1 MLASQVRKTDVIN
14 IFFVSGFFS
23 VNLKSFQIVFLPQG
37 SSHLVHD
44 SSQNMRGFCKYM
56 LQ

>member
-1 MLASQVRKTDVIN
+1 MLVSQVRKTDAIN
-14 IFFVSGFFS
+14 IFFVSVFFS

-44 SSQNMRGFCKYM
+44 SSQNMRGFCKHM